1 MKADRQTKGQ
11 RDTQTKGQ
19 TVKQAHTELDKRGGM
34 RVEIAPT
41 K

>member
-11 RDTQTKGQ
+11 KNTQTKGQ
-19 TVKQAHTELDKRGGM
+19 TVKQTNTELEM

-41 K
+41 T